1 MNDLK
6 NLKSVFTGVYLH
18 YYNGLKSEPEPEPKF
33 EKNITEI
40 TKLKNQRFNEIVKN
54 EKTINHELFRK
65 YFEYSRPSG
74 MYKALKEIN
83 NSKKNKVQVNKIP
96 TVPDFSGL
104 SRNQVSSHEV
114 PKYNLIVPNNVP
126 FSSTSKENPKLL
138 FFQSINLFVY
148 KLTSSSTASS
158 TIFKFLSPGGGVY
171 SKTLLHQC
179 FITLA
184 TSFQGLM
191 SWRIGPAQ
199 GF

>member
-1 MNDLK
+1 M
-6 NLKSVFTGVYLH
+6 
-18 YYNGLKSEPEPEPKF
+18 GLNQNQNQNQNF
-33 EKNITEI
+33 EKSITEI

-74 MYKALKEIN
+74 MYKALREIN

-171 SKTLLHQC
+171 SKTLVHQC